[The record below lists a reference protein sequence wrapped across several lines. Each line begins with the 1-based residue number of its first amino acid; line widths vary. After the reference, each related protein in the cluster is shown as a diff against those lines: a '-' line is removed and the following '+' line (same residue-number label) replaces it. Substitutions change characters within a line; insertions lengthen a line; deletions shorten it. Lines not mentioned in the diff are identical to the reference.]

1 MDAPV
6 PRRSWSRRC
15 RSRRDGRRVI
25 TVDGGAGPPC
35 HVVLFEWIAGETV
48 SSDGNLVEAA
58 ITGHA
63 GGQDAP
69 ARERVAASVL
79 VHALHH

>member
-1 MDAPV
+1 MDAL
-6 PRRSWSRRC
+6 RC
-15 RSRRDGRRVI
+15 RGDRGAAGADRGAMARVI
-25 TVDGGAGPPC
+25 TVDGGAGPPTTSC
-35 HVVLFEWIAGETV
+35 CSSGIAGETV